1 MISGTGP
8 AFFNPAIGRPAMH
21 MQKQATFIHIEPIG
35 TILFE
40 RSKRARRLNISI
52 KPFRG
57 VRVAMPLTASL
68 QQAEKFVHAKLA
80 WIIKHLERMKVLELQ
95 HQAAKLNAPAIDR
108 DAARR
113 KMQAR
118 LDALAV
124 LNGFTYNRL
133 CIRNQKTRWGSCSA
147 TNNINLNVKL
157 ILLPERLI
165 DYVLLHELL
174 HTRIKNHGQ
183 EFWLELDRL
192 TGNAKGLAR
201 SLRSY
206 GMKLL

>member
-1 MISGTGP
+1 
-8 AFFNPAIGRPAMH
+8 
-21 MQKQATFIHIEPIG
+21 MQMREQSIFIHIEPIG
-35 TILFE
+35 RVLFE
-40 RSKRARRLNISI
+40 RSIRARRLNVSI

-57 VRVAMPLTASL
+57 VRVAMPRTASL
-68 QQAEKFVHAKLA
+68 RQAEKFVHAKLA
-80 WIIKHLERMKVLELQ
+80 WIIKHLDRMKVLELQ
-95 HQAAKLNAPAIDR
+95 HQAAKVNAPVIDR

-113 KMQAR
+113 KLQIR

-157 ILLPERLI
+157 VLLPDQLI

-183 EFWLELDRL
+183 EFWEELDGL
-192 TGNAKGLAR
+192 TGDAKGLAR
-201 SLRSY
+201 TLRSY

>member
-1 MISGTGP
+1 MREQSI
-8 AFFNPAIGRPAMH
+8 
-21 MQKQATFIHIEPIG
+21 FIHIEPIG
-35 TILFE
+35 RVLFE
-40 RSKRARRLNISI
+40 RSLRARRLNVSI

-57 VRVAMPLTASL
+57 VRVAMPRTASL
-68 QQAEKFVHAKLA
+68 RQAEKFVHAKLA
-80 WIIKHLERMKVLELQ
+80 WIIKHLDRMKVLELQ
-95 HQAAKLNAPAIDR
+95 HQAAKVNAPVIDR

-113 KMQAR
+113 KLQIR

-147 TNNINLNVKL
+147 TNNINLNAKL
-157 ILLPERLI
+157 VLLPDQLI

-183 EFWLELDRL
+183 EFWEELDGL
-192 TGNAKGLAR
+192 TGDAKGLAR
-201 SLRSY
+201 TLRSY

>member
-1 MISGTGP
+1 
-8 AFFNPAIGRPAMH
+8 MH
-21 MQKQATFIHIEPIG
+21 MLEQSTFIDIEPIG
-35 TILFE
+35 RVLFE
-40 RSKRARRLNISI
+40 RSVRARRLNISI

-57 VRVAMPLTASL
+57 VRVAIPRTASL

-80 WIIKHLERMKVLELQ
+80 WIIKHLKQMTVLEQ
-95 HQAAKLNAPAIDR
+95 QQRAVSENAPAIDR

-113 KMQAR
+113 KLHAR

-124 LNGFTYNRL
+124 RHGFTYNRL

-157 ILLPERLI
+157 VLLPDRLI

-183 EFWLELDRL
+183 GFWAELDRL
-192 TGNAKGLAR
+192 NGDAKGLAR
-201 SLRSY
+201 NLISY
-206 GMKLL
+206 GMELV

>member
-1 MISGTGP
+1 
-8 AFFNPAIGRPAMH
+8 
-21 MQKQATFIHIEPIG
+21 MQMREQSIFIHIEPIG
-35 TILFE
+35 RVLFE
-40 RSKRARRLNISI
+40 RSIRARRLNVSI

-57 VRVAMPLTASL
+57 VRVAMPRTASL
-68 QQAEKFVHAKLA
+68 RQAEKFVQAKLA
-80 WIIKHLERMKVLELQ
+80 WIIKHLDRMKVLELQ
-95 HQAAKLNAPAIDR
+95 HQAAKVNAPVIDR

-113 KMQAR
+113 KLQIR

-157 ILLPERLI
+157 VLLPNRLI
-165 DYVLLHELL
+165 DYILLHELL
-174 HTRIKNHGQ
+174 HTRIKNHGPG
-183 EFWLELDRL
+183 FWAELNRL
-192 TGNAKGLAR
+192 TGDAKGMAR